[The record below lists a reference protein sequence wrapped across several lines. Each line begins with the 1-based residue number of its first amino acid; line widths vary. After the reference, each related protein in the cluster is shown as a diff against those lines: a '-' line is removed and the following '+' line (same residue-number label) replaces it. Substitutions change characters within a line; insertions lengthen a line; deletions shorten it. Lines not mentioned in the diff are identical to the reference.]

1 MEDME
6 LAVFDDLTGGVA
18 EDREREVFAAEP
30 GLPKLT
36 ALGLGAFFTASD
48 TDARGRVAMFPFVE
62 PIEPVGETAEL
73 RAAATASE
81 DGFVFVEADKE
92 TLGAGDLAGTTEALR
107 DGAADVAADFEEAE
121 DMDGRVVAAGADVVD
136 FLKGGAAT
144 FGPAAGTVA
153 VTLEPE
159 VDLTEPAPNV
169 PELIIFLTIG
179 VDGPLVRDI
188 GTFLFSE
195 GCLLSVF
202 VLEASFS

>member
-30 GLPKLT
+30 GLPKLP
-36 ALGLGAFFTASD
+36 ALGLGAIGAFFTASD

-62 PIEPVGETAEL
+62 PIEPVGETTEL

-92 TLGAGDLAGTTEALR
+92 TLRAGDFAGTTEALR
-107 DGAADVAADFEEAE
+107 DGAAGIAADFEEVK
-121 DMDGRVVAAGADVVD
+121 DMDGRVVAAGAVVVD
-136 FLKGGAAT
+136 FLKGGAAA

-169 PELIIFLTIG
+169 PELII
-179 VDGPLVRDI
+179 
-188 GTFLFSE
+188 
-195 GCLLSVF
+195 
-202 VLEASFS
+202 